1 MYVTEI
7 KCKSVPGHGMFGGHG
22 RQNEMGDGGGEG
34 GGKPSI
40 TNKTFI
46 VPVLYDSN
54 RISSKA

>member
-1 MYVTEI
+1 MR
-7 KCKSVPGHGMFGGHG
+7 GGG
-22 RQNEMGDGGGEG
+22 GEEGLGEWEMGDGGGEG